1 MLITC
6 QVIRIRYTTEHD
18 LPLVV
23 NSSALIYADD
33 STIHTSTEIIEE
45 NFNHR
50 DNMRVKIEK
59 IHEFGLAR
67 KVDHLESWK
76 NLNLFHTRI
85 S

>member
-6 QVIRIRYTTEHD
+6 QVIRSPVRYTTEHD

-45 NFNHR
+45 KLNR
-50 DNMRVKIEK
+50 DNKNNEK
-59 IHEFGLAR
+59 
-67 KVDHLESWK
+67 WCNQN
-76 NLNLFHTRI
+76 NLVLN
-85 S
+85 